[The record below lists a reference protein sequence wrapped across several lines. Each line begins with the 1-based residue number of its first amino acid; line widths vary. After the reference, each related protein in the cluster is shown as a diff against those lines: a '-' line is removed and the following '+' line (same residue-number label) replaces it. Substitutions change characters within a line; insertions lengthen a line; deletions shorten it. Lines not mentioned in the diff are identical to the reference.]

1 MQKYTQEK
9 FGIIVISIWYYLT
22 NAVIPFNTINVS
34 SELRIVATLDC
45 MWIWARKHE
54 LGVVSGAIVDPRKQK
69 AQASESCPT

>member
-1 MQKYTQEK
+1 MQKYTQDK

-22 NAVIPFNTINVS
+22 NAVIPFNTIIH
-34 SELRIVATLDC
+34 SELRIVGKLQC

-69 AQASESCPT
+69 AQASESWPT